1 MTMDELIDQT
11 IENNKI
17 GVIAGADIS
26 EYIIEC
32 NNRFEEISEVFKNS
46 IIPVKVMSDGD
57 GHKYIIPNHRQEEF
71 EINLTDTDFIDSG
84 RFDEKWSQ
92 FSTGGCINNK
102 QLYTIITD
110 I

>member
-1 MTMDELIDQT
+1 MTTDELIDQT

-17 GVIAGADIS
+17 GVIAGANIY
-26 EYIIEC
+26 EYIIES
-32 NNRFEEISEVFKNS
+32 NNRFKEISEIFKNS

-57 GHKYIIPNHRQEEF
+57 GHNYIIPNYRQEEF

-92 FSTGGCINNK
+92 FSTGGCINNR
-102 QLYTIITD
+102 QLYAIATD